1 MKISPTAAFAVIACA
16 EVATARCFFWGW
28 DYNKEEAKGWI
39 NDACRA
45 KDGMFT
51 GGFAPGETKMMCP
64 KSKYGYEHPNTL
76 FQVQNQNPNE
86 SFDLNDDDCYN
97 SLLSEIE
104 KCWAGGESAYSGWR
118 FRLVFFSQF

>member
-1 MKISPTAAFAVIACA
+1 MKISATAAFAVIACA
-16 EVATARCFFWGW
+16 EVATARCFFFSH
-28 DYNKEEAKGWI
+28 DYDKEEAKGWI

-51 GGFAPGETKMMCP
+51 GSYGPGETKMMCP
-64 KSKYGYEHPNTL
+64 KSKYGFGDRSNTL
-76 FQVQNQNPNE
+76 FQVQNQNPND
-86 SFDLNDDDCYN
+86 SFDLRDDDCYN

-118 FRLVFFSQF
+118 FR